1 MAVQQISDPA
11 PSRASGAPSTRA
23 EWVDERVRTAI
34 LTGALAPGSRL
45 VTTQLAEELGVSAT
59 PLRESL
65 RRLAAD
71 GLVDLPAHGVAR
83 VAPLSAQDAAEVYE
97 LRLRL
102 EPDALARS
110 IRRSDEDHRAE
121 VAGAYGALEAVATP
135 ADALEAHR
143 AFHAALISRC
153 DSRWLLRLCALL
165 ADHATRYALA
175 STPARGS
182 REAALAEHRG
192 LRDAVLQ
199 GDAEGAEA
207 LLTAHL
213 ERSRGAVT

>member
-1 MAVQQISDPA
+1 MAVQQI
-11 PSRASGAPSTRA
+11 SGAPSTRA
-23 EWVDERVRTAI
+23 EWVDQRVRTAI
-34 LTGALAPGSRL
+34 LTGELTPGARL

-83 VAPLSAQDAAEVYE
+83 VSELSAQDAEEVYE

-110 IRRSDEDHRAE
+110 IRRSDGTHRDE
-121 VAGAYGALEAVATP
+121 VAAAYQALEQVATP
-135 ADALEAHR
+135 AEALEAHR

-182 REAALAEHRG
+182 RGAALDEHRG
-192 LRDAVLQ
+192 LRDAVLA

-213 ERSRGAVT
+213 ERSRRAVT